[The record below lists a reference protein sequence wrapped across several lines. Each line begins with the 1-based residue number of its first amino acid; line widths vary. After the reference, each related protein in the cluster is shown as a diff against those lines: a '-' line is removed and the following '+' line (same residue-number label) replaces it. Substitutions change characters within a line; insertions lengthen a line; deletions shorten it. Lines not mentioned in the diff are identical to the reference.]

1 MRQLSFRFSNFL
13 LVTLG
18 VMLIALGVTTM
29 VYPDIMSRY
38 GLSVVNVHGKSTI
51 IAVIGGAEI
60 GLGIFV
66 LFGRIIGASV
76 LIRLSL
82 LLCIFMGLLIGRL
95 LGVIRYYPE
104 LPDVFFRE
112 VFAEILIAGL
122 CALGLYFIQRRNNHR
137 L

>member
-13 LVTLG
+13 FVTLG

-66 LFGRIIGASV
+66 PVSYTHLT
-76 LIRLSL
+76 
-82 LLCIFMGLLIGRL
+82 
-95 LGVIRYYPE
+95 
-104 LPDVFFRE
+104 LPTTPYV
-112 VFAEILIAGL
+112 
-122 CALGLYFIQRRNNHR
+122 
-137 L
+137 